1 MTVEKMRYYY
11 QNNLWDINM
20 VDKLLKIDKITEEEY
35 NYIIGNNEVETN

>member
-1 MTVEKMRYYY
+1 MTIEKMRYYY

-20 VDKLLKIDKITEEEY
+20 VDKLLKIGKITEEEY

>member
-20 VDKLLKIDKITEEEY
+20 VDKLLKIGKITEEEY